1 MATTSLARAIAT
13 FGYVGYLRPAPGTW
27 GSLAAAV
34 LAPLIHLVG
43 GWFLLLVMAACAFA
57 AGLWAARRETGP
69 GREDPS
75 EIVIDEV
82 AGQWIA
88 LLPWALIVTPERALS
103 AEALGWVAAAF
114 LAFRLFDI
122 WKPWL
127 VGRMDARHDALGLMA
142 DDAVAGVFAW
152 VVYLPAVVLA
162 LFFASA
168 VTPA

>member
-13 FGYVGYLRPAPGTW
+13 FGYVGCLRPAPGTW
-27 GSLAAAV
+27 GSLVAAL
-34 LAPLIHLVG
+34 LAPVLHLVG
-43 GWFLLLVMAACAFA
+43 GWPLLAAMAALAFA
-57 AGLWAARRETGP
+57 VGLWAARRETGP

-88 LLPWALIVTPERALS
+88 LLPWALFMPPDGPLS
-103 AEALGWVAAAF
+103 GEALGWVAAAF

-127 VGRMDARHDALGLMA
+127 VGRMDARHDAFGLMA

-152 VVYLPAVVLA
+152 VIYLPAAVLSLA
-162 LFFASA
+162 HSGTVA
-168 VTPA
+168 PA